1 MKKLNEIVLDI
12 TVAILDF
19 LYRGRDYQ
27 RFWVLEE
34 IARAPYFAFLSVL
47 HFRESM
53 GLRGPEHIDL
63 MIQHFEQSINETS
76 HLEYMESRGGN
87 AYFIDRFVAKHLVLI
102 YYWVNVFYYWLA
114 PRSAYHLS
122 YEVEVHA
129 ATTYAKHLALNGHDD
144 KILEI
149 LNEELQHARELHNA
163 MEMIK

>member
-1 MKKLNEIVLDI
+1 MKHFNTVVLDI

-53 GLRGPEHIDL
+53 GLRGPVHIDL

-87 AYFIDRFVAKHLVLI
+87 AYWIDRFVAKHLVLI
-102 YYWVNVFYYWLA
+102 YYWSNVVYYWVA
-114 PRSAYHLS
+114 PRAAYHLS

-129 ATTYAKHLALNGHDD
+129 ATTYAKYLAINGHDD

-149 LNEELQHARELHNA
+149 LNDEITHAHELQKA
-163 MEMIK
+163 MEMI

>member
-1 MKKLNEIVLDI
+1 MQTLNTFVLNI

-19 LYRGRDYQ
+19 LYQGRDYQ

-53 GLRGPEHIDL
+53 GLRGPEHLYL
-63 MIQHFEQSINETS
+63 MKEHFAQSINETE

-87 AYFIDRFVAKHLVLI
+87 RYFIDRFVAKHLVLVYYWSNVV
-102 YYWVNVFYYWLA
+102 YYWVA
-114 PRSAYHLS
+114 PRLAYHLS
-122 YEVEVHA
+122 YEVEIHA
-129 ATTYAKHLALNGHDD
+129 AETYAKFLALNGHDD

-149 LNEELQHARELHNA
+149 LNDELEHSRELQKSMEL
-163 MEMIK
+163 I